1 MPPSQ
6 SYPPRALCLLRLSA
20 LGDVSHMLPAVH
32 TLRRAW
38 PDTRLTWIVGAAEA
52 PLLAGLAGV
61 ELVRFDKHGG
71 PAAWRALAR
80 ALRGRRFDGLFLMQS
95 ALRAGLA
102 SLCVRAPVRF
112 GFDAARASEGHGLFV
127 NRRIAPAARPHVVDG
142 FLGFLAAAGIDPA
155 EFQYRF
161 DLPEDPATAA
171 WAAAALPVPG
181 RAVVLSPC
189 AGHPERSWRA
199 GRYAAV
205 ADHLMARGLE
215 VAVTCAPAFEQVR
228 FARRVCA
235 AMRRA
240 PRDLAGRTS
249 LPQLLA
255 LMRRARFVLGPD
267 SGPIHLAT
275 VAGAPAL
282 GLYAVSRVGRTG
294 PYRSREWCVD
304 RYDDAAR
311 RRLGR
316 GAADLPWQ
324 KKVHGRGVMDL
335 IGTDEV
341 IAMADRLLDATAAR
355 VE

>member
-20 LGDVSHMLPAVH
+20 LGDVTHMLPAVH

-61 ELVRFDKHGG
+61 ELVRFDKRGG
-71 PAAWRALAR
+71 PAAWAALAR

-102 SLCVRAPVRF
+102 SLCVRAPARF
-112 GFDAARASEGHGLFV
+112 GFDAARAREGHGLFV

-161 DLPEDPATAA
+161 DLPEDPAAAA
-171 WAAAALPVPG
+171 WAATELPVPG
-181 RAVVLSPC
+181 RTVVLSPC

-199 GRYAAV
+199 DRYAAV

-215 VAVTCAPAFEQVR
+215 VAVTCAPAFEQMR

-235 AMRRA
+235 LMRRA

-294 PYRSREWCVD
+294 PYRSREWCVE

-316 GAADLPWQ
+316 PAADLPWQ

-335 IGTDEV
+335 IRADEV
-341 IAMADRLLDATAAR
+341 IAMADHLLEATAAR

>member
-1 MPPSQ
+1 MPPTP

-20 LGDVSHMLPAVH
+20 LGDVTHMLPAVH

-52 PLLAGLAGV
+52 PLVAGLDGV
-61 ELVRFDKHGG
+61 ELVRFDKRGG
-71 PAAWRALAR
+71 PAAWLALAR

-112 GFDAARASEGHGLFV
+112 GFDAARAREGHGLFV

-161 DLPEDPATAA
+161 DLPENPAAAA
-171 WAAAALPVPG
+171 WAAAELPAPG

-189 AGHPERSWRA
+189 AGHPERNWRIE
-199 GRYAAV
+199 RYAAV
-205 ADHLMARGLE
+205 ADHLAARGLE
-215 VAVTCAPAFEQVR
+215 VMVTCAPAYEQAR
-228 FARRVCA
+228 FAERVCA

-240 PRDLAGRTS
+240 PRSLAGRTS

-275 VAGAPAL
+275 VAGVPAL

-316 GAADLPWQ
+316 PAAELPWRR
-324 KKVHGRGVMDL
+324 KVHGRGVMDL
-335 IGTDEV
+335 IGVDEV
-341 IAMADRLLDATAAR
+341 IAMADRLLDATAA
-355 VE
+355 EAE